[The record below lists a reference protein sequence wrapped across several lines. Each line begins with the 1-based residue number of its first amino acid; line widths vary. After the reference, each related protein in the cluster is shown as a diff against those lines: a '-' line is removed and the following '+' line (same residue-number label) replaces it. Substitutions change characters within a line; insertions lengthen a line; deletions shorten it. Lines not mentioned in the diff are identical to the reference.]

1 MKRLVESASMNGL
14 VLATA
19 LVVVSMSVSVMKH
32 DTAIAVPSGEQLFK
46 NNCASCHVDGGNIV
60 DPKKPVKG
68 SEKLASKATFK
79 ELLGKATGVMPAFP
93 QIVNDDPS
101 LSALY
106 SYCKSLK

>member
-1 MKRLVESASMNGL
+1 MKRLIKSASMTGL
-14 VLATA
+14 VLAST
-19 LVVVSMSVSVMKH
+19 LVVVSMFVGVMRH
-32 DTAIAVPSGEQLFK
+32 DTAIAAPSGEQLFK
-46 NNCASCHVDGGNIV
+46 NNCASCHTDGGNIV

-68 SEKLASKATFK
+68 SKKLASKATFK

-93 QIVNDDPS
+93 QIANDDPS